1 MKHHIRRLTAFFL
14 FIAIL
19 AACAVL
25 VGIVI
30 KTKVSQDQITLVN
43 AKIELYHIKASSDT
57 RDDPPYLTITLSKTN
72 ELQSFSDI
80 FLSVGKLEDSTLIPY
95 AQSNCDITVKY
106 TKGSGNNLYTDVY
119 ETWYDG
125 TSTDMLILKNK
136 ASYYQLSVEQS
147 SAFRSFIKNKN

>member
-57 RDDPPYLTITLSKTN
+57 RDDPPYLTLTLSKTN
-72 ELQSFSDI
+72 DLQAFSGI
-80 FLSVGKLEDSTLIPY
+80 FLSMGKLEDSTLIPY
-95 AQSNCDITVKY
+95 TQSNCDITVKY

-119 ETWYDG
+119 ETWYD
-125 TSTDMLILKNK
+125 SNATDMLILKNK
-136 ASYYQLSVEQS
+136 ASYYQLSTEQS
-147 SAFRSFIKNKN
+147 SALRTFIKNRN

>member
-57 RDDPPYLTITLSKTN
+57 RDDPPYLTLTLSKTN
-72 ELQSFSDI
+72 DLQAFSGI
-80 FLSVGKLEDSTLIPY
+80 FLSMGKLEDSTLIPY
-95 AQSNCDITVKY
+95 TQSNCDITVKY

-119 ETWYDG
+119 ETWYDS
-125 TSTDMLILKNK
+125 TATDMLILKNK
-136 ASYYQLSVEQS
+136 ASYYQLSTEQS
-147 SAFRSFIKNKN
+147 SALRTFKKNRN